1 MAWAST
7 LQKKF
12 VLIARDIFMN
22 QFSAIAR
29 GPRLEKLPRLFVF
42 LLVALLVFAVYWHW
56 STIISQI
63 IDWQRVFHAKLGS
76 HMNAVAQ
83 DAATYG
89 WALIGLSFAYGVFH
103 AVGPGHGKAVIATY
117 LGTHRESLAKGIGI
131 SMATALLQS
140 IVAIA
145 LVSILANILRLKFAD
160 IDNYG
165 EDMAL
170 VSYVLIMILGLALAA
185 SALRRL
191 FHLRRSAR
199 QAQQLVHDHEDL
211 HEGHHDHDH
220 NHDHQHDSANVET
233 SCGCQHA
240 HVVTP
245 GQSWMHTL
253 AVVFSSGIRP
263 CSGAIVVLIYAHLVG
278 VFHYGVIATLVM
290 GLGTGLSV
298 SAIAL
303 GSQYARHWLEG
314 MMLTNTGGNHGSHN
328 HAFLSISVRLAGG
341 AILIL
346 LGWGLYQTALQT
358 SLNHPLL

>member
-1 MAWAST
+1 
-7 LQKKF
+7 
-12 VLIARDIFMN
+12 MN
-22 QFSAIAR
+22 HFSAALR
-29 GPRLEKLPRLFVF
+29 GPHLEKLPRLFLL
-42 LLVALLVFAVYWHW
+42 LLVVLLVFALYWHW
-56 STIISQI
+56 STIIAQVI
-63 IDWQRVFHAKLGS
+63 EWQRVFHAKLGS
-76 HMNAVAQ
+76 HMNAVAK

-117 LGTHRESLAKGIGI
+117 LATHRESIGKGIGI

-145 LVSILANILRLKFAD
+145 LVSFLANILRLKFAD

-170 VSYVLIMILGLALAA
+170 VSYVLIMILGLVLAA

-199 QAQQLVHDHEDL
+199 ETNHVAHHE
-211 HEGHHDHDH
+211 HDHDH
-220 NHDHQHDSANVET
+220 DHQHESAHAESN
-233 SCGCQHA
+233 CGCQHA

-253 AVVFSSGIRP
+253 AVIFSSGIRP

-290 GLGTGLSV
+290 GLGTGLSI

-314 MMLTNTGGNHGSHN
+314 MMLTNSGGNHGSHN

-358 SLNHPLL
+358 SLNHPLV